1 MKSDVMSAPAP
12 GRPGPSTP
20 APPPGDPR
28 RPDDGGPAPRRGGLG
43 AKARRGLTRWLL
55 VLLLTVLSVPFVFPT
70 WWMATSSLKPM
81 SEILSRV
88 PTIWPQDPTFEA
100 YGRVFT
106 LQPFAQQYW
115 NSLYIAVL
123 VTVGTM
129 LVAAMAGY
137 AFARIRFPGA
147 NALFVLVLV
156 GLLVPSE
163 VTIVPL
169 FRIVNTLGLI
179 DSHWPLIVIPV
190 LGAPAVLA
198 VFIMRQFFLGLPTE
212 LEEAG
217 RIDGLGRWGVFWRIA
232 LPLSRSALGAVA
244 IFTFLKSWN
253 LYLEPIVYLSSKENF
268 TLPQA
273 LTQYVDAYG
282 GPMWN
287 VQLAAT
293 TLTVLPVLAVFLVA
307 QKQFV
312 QGLAHSGLKG

>member
-1 MKSDVMSAPAP
+1 MI
-12 GRPGPSTP
+12 
-20 APPPGDPR
+20 
-28 RPDDGGPAPRRGGLG
+28 
-43 AKARRGLTRWLL
+43 
-55 VLLLTVLSVPFVFPT
+55 VLLSVISLPFIFPT

-81 SEILSRV
+81 SEILRST
-88 PTIWPQDPTFEA
+88 PTLWPESPSFAA
-100 YGRVFT
+100 YGEVFR

-115 NSLYIAVL
+115 NSVYIATV
-123 VTVGTM
+123 VTIGTM
-129 LVAAMAGY
+129 LLAAMAGY

-169 FRIVNTLGLI
+169 FRMVNSLGLI
-179 DSHWPLIVIPV
+179 DTHWPLIVIPMF
-190 LGAPAVLA
+190 GAPAVLA

-217 RIDGLGRWGVFWRIA
+217 RMDGLSRWGVFWRIA
-232 LPLSRSALGAVA
+232 FPLSRPALGAVA
-244 IFTFLKSWN
+244 IFTFMKSWN
-253 LYLEPIVYLSSKENF
+253 LYLEPLVYLSSQEMF
-268 TLPQA
+268 TLPRA

-293 TLTVLPVLAVFLVA
+293 TLSVLPVLAVFLVA

>member
-1 MKSDVMSAPAP
+1 M
-12 GRPGPSTP
+12 RPERS
-20 APPPGDPR
+20 R
-28 RPDDGGPAPRRGGLG
+28 
-43 AKARRGLTRWLL
+43 AKRRWLATGFI
-55 VLLLTVLSVPFVFPT
+55 VLLALISIPFVFPT

-81 SEILSRV
+81 SEILRRV
-88 PTIWPQDPTFEA
+88 PTLWPEHPTFDA
-100 YGRVFT
+100 YGEVFR
-106 LQPFAQQYW
+106 LQPFAQQYA

-123 VTVGTM
+123 VTAGTL

-147 NALFVLVLV
+147 NLLFLVVLV

-169 FRIVNTLGLI
+169 FRFVNELGLI
-179 DSHWPLIVIPV
+179 NTHWPLIVIPIF
-190 LGAPAVLA
+190 GAPAVLA
-198 VFIMRQFFLGLPTE
+198 IFIMRQFFLGLPGE

-217 RIDGLGRWGVFWRIA
+217 RMDGLGRWGIFWRIA
-232 LPLSRSALGAVA
+232 FPLSRPALAAVA

-253 LYLEPIVYLSSKENF
+253 LYLEPIVYLSDKSRF

-312 QGLAHSGLKG
+312 QGLAHTGLKG

>member
-1 MKSDVMSAPAP
+1 MRTDVLEKTDAVDTRAVVT
-12 GRPGPSTP
+12 GRRELSSERLT
-20 APPPGDPR
+20 ARHR
-28 RPDDGGPAPRRGGLG
+28 RRWVSIGLI
-43 AKARRGLTRWLL
+43 
-55 VLLLTVLSVPFVFPT
+55 VLMAVLSIPFVFPT
-70 WWMATSSLKPM
+70 LWMVTSSFKPIG
-81 SEILSRV
+81 EILQKV
-88 PTIWPQDPTFEA
+88 PALWPENPTLAA
-100 YGRVFT
+100 YGEVFR

-115 NSLYIAVL
+115 NSLYIATL

-147 NALFVLVLV
+147 NALFLVVLT

-169 FRIVNTLGLI
+169 FRFVNSLGLI
-179 DSHWPLIVIPV
+179 NTHWPLIVIPIF
-190 LGAPAVLA
+190 GAPAVLA
-198 VFIMRQFFLGLPTE
+198 VFLLSQFSLGLPPE

-217 RIDGLGRWGVFWRIA
+217 RMDGLGRWGIFWRIA
-232 LPLSRSALGAVA
+232 FPLSRPALAAVA

-253 LYLEPIVYLSSKENF
+253 LYLEPIVYLSSKDMF

-293 TLTVLPVLAVFLVA
+293 TLTVVPVLLVFLFA

-312 QGLAHSGLKG
+312 QGLAHTGLKG

>member
-1 MKSDVMSAPAP
+1 MKSDVMPAPAP
-12 GRPGPSTP
+12 GRPGPSAP
-20 APPPGDPR
+20 AVPPGDTRDAAPGPAR
-28 RPDDGGPAPRRGGLG
+28 RPPLG
-43 AKARRGLTRWLL
+43 VRARRGLTRWLL
-55 VLLLTVLSVPFVFPT
+55 VLLLAVLSVPFVFPT

-81 SEILSRV
+81 SEILRRV
-88 PTIWPQDPTFEA
+88 PTIWPQDPSLEA

-169 FRIVNTLGLI
+169 FRIVNSLGLI
-179 DSHWPLIVIPV
+179 NTHWPLIVIPV

-293 TLTVLPVLAVFLVA
+293 TLTVLPVLAVFLLA

>member
-1 MKSDVMSAPAP
+1 MRNDAPLADVESIDTTAVVT
-12 GRPGPSTP
+12 GSSTP
-20 APPPGDPR
+20 PR
-28 RPDDGGPAPRRGGLG
+28 RVRAGTSRAKRRWISVGLV
-43 AKARRGLTRWLL
+43 
-55 VLLLTVLSVPFVFPT
+55 VLLAVISIPFIFPT

-81 SEILSRV
+81 SEILRKV
-88 PTIWPQDPTFEA
+88 PTLWPENPNFDA
-100 YGRVFT
+100 YGEVFR

-115 NSLYIAVL
+115 NSLYIAVI
-123 VTVGTM
+123 VTVGTL

-147 NALFVLVLV
+147 NALFLIVLV

-169 FRIVNTLGLI
+169 FRLVNGMGLI
-179 DSHWPLIVIPV
+179 NTHWPLIVIPIF
-190 LGAPAVLA
+190 GAPAVLS

-217 RIDGLGRWGVFWRIA
+217 RMDGLGRWGIFWRIA
-232 LPLSRSALGAVA
+232 FPLSRPALAAVA

-253 LYLEPIVYLSSKENF
+253 LYLEPIVYLSSKEMF

-293 TLTVLPVLAVFLVA
+293 TLTVVPVLLVFLFA

>member
-1 MKSDVMSAPAP
+1 MRTETAEPEALSTRAVVTGSS
-12 GRPGPSTP
+12 RPVRSS
-20 APPPGDPR
+20 
-28 RPDDGGPAPRRGGLG
+28 G
-43 AKARRGLTRWLL
+43 AKRKRRWVAAGLITLMA
-55 VLLLTVLSVPFVFPT
+55 VLSIPFVFPT
-70 WWMATSSLKPM
+70 LWMITSSFKPM
-81 SEILSRV
+81 REILQKV
-88 PTIWPQDPTFEA
+88 PTLWPADPTAAA
-100 YGRVFT
+100 YGEVFR

-115 NSLYIAVL
+115 NSLYIAAL

-147 NALFVLVLV
+147 NALFLVVLV

-169 FRIVNTLGLI
+169 FRFVNGLGLI
-179 DSHWPLIVIPV
+179 DTHWPLIVIPIF
-190 LGAPAVLA
+190 GAPAVLA
-198 VFIMRQFFLGLPTE
+198 IFIMRQFFLGLPAE

-217 RIDGLGRWGVFWRIA
+217 RMDGLGRWGIFWRIA
-232 LPLSRSALGAVA
+232 FPLSRSALAAVA

-253 LYLEPIVYLSSKENF
+253 LYLEPIVYLSSKKMF

-293 TLTVLPVLAVFLVA
+293 TLTVVPVLVVFLFA

-312 QGLAHSGLKG
+312 QGLANTGLKG

>member
-1 MKSDVMSAPAP
+1 MRTDVIDRPESLDTRAVTT
-12 GRPGPSTP
+12 GSSERRDRPGAAT
-20 APPPGDPR
+20 R
-28 RPDDGGPAPRRGGLG
+28 RRRWFAG
-43 AKARRGLTRWLL
+43 ALIALMA
-55 VLLLTVLSVPFVFPT
+55 VLSIPFVFPT
-70 WWMATSSLKPM
+70 LWMITSSFKPM
-81 SEILSRV
+81 SEILQKV
-88 PTIWPQDPTFEA
+88 PTLWPASPTVEA
-100 YGRVFT
+100 YGEVFR

-115 NSLYIAVL
+115 NSLYIAAL

-147 NALFVLVLV
+147 NALFLVVLV

-169 FRIVNTLGLI
+169 FRFVNSLGLI
-179 DSHWPLIVIPV
+179 NTHWPLIVIPI

-217 RIDGLGRWGVFWRIA
+217 RMDGLGRWGIFWRIA
-232 LPLSRSALGAVA
+232 FPLARPALAAVA

-253 LYLEPIVYLSSKENF
+253 LYLEPIVYLSSKDMF

-293 TLTVLPVLAVFLVA
+293 TLTVVPVLVVFLFA

-312 QGLAHSGLKG
+312 QGLAHTGLKG

>member
-1 MKSDVMSAPAP
+1 MRTDLLDETELVTPGTVSGGESAGSPRPKKPA
-12 GRPGPSTP
+12 
-20 APPPGDPR
+20 R
-28 RPDDGGPAPRRGGLG
+28 RRRWAAGGLI
-43 AKARRGLTRWLL
+43 ALMA
-55 VLLLTVLSVPFVFPT
+55 VLSIPFVFPT
-70 WWMATSSLKPM
+70 LWMITSSFKPM
-81 SEILSRV
+81 SEILQKV
-88 PTIWPQDPTFEA
+88 PSLWPMSPTAEA
-100 YGRVFT
+100 YGEVFR

-115 NSLYIAVL
+115 NSLYIAAI

-147 NALFVLVLV
+147 NALFLVVLV

-169 FRIVNTLGLI
+169 FRFVNALGLI
-179 DSHWPLIVIPV
+179 DTHWPLIVIPIF
-190 LGAPAVLA
+190 GAPAVLA

-217 RIDGLGRWGVFWRIA
+217 RMDGLGRWGIFWRIA
-232 LPLSRSALGAVA
+232 FPLARPALAAVA

-253 LYLEPIVYLSSKENF
+253 LYLEPIVYLSSKDMF

-293 TLTVLPVLAVFLVA
+293 TLTVVPVLLVFLFA
-307 QKQFV
+307 QRQFV
-312 QGLAHSGLKG
+312 QGLAHTGLKG

>member
-1 MKSDVMSAPAP
+1 MRTDAPLAEV
-12 GRPGPSTP
+12 GTVDTDAVIENTR
-20 APPPGDPR
+20 AH
-28 RPDDGGPAPRRGGLG
+28 RG
-43 AKARRGLTRWLL
+43 ASRIRTRAIRIALVILL
-55 VLLLTVLSVPFVFPT
+55 AVLSVPFVFPT
-70 WWMATSSLKPM
+70 WWMVTSSLKPM
-81 SEILSRV
+81 SEILRSV
-88 PTIWPQDPTFEA
+88 PTLWPENVSLDA
-100 YGRVFT
+100 YGEVFR

-115 NSLYIAVL
+115 NSLYIAAL
-123 VTVGTM
+123 VTVGTL

-137 AFARIRFPGA
+137 AFARVRFPGA
-147 NALFVLVLV
+147 NALFLVVLV

-169 FRIVNTLGLI
+169 FRLVDGLDLINT
-179 DSHWPLIVIPV
+179 HWPLIVIPI
-190 LGAPAVLA
+190 LGAPAVLPI
-198 VFIMRQFFLGLPTE
+198 FIMRQFFLGLPGE

-217 RIDGLGRWGVFWRIA
+217 RVDGLGRWGIFWRIA
-232 LPLSRSALGAVA
+232 FPLSRPALAAVA

-253 LYLEPIVYLSSKENF
+253 LYLEPIVYLTDKRMF

-293 TLTVLPVLAVFLVA
+293 TLTVLPVLLVFLVA
-307 QKQFV
+307 QRQFV

>member
-1 MKSDVMSAPAP
+1 MRTDVMERADAPTTRAVTT
-12 GRPGPSTP
+12 GSDRRRERPGAAT
-20 APPPGDPR
+20 R
-28 RPDDGGPAPRRGGLG
+28 RRRWFSAGLI
-43 AKARRGLTRWLL
+43 LL
-55 VLLLTVLSVPFVFPT
+55 MAVLSIPFVFPT
-70 WWMATSSLKPM
+70 LWMITSSFKPM
-81 SEILSRV
+81 SEILQKV
-88 PTIWPQDPTFEA
+88 PSLWPSNPSADA
-100 YGRVFT
+100 YGEVFR
-106 LQPFAQQYW
+106 LQPFAQQYG
-115 NSLYIAVL
+115 NSLYIAAL
-123 VTVGTM
+123 VTIGTM

-147 NALFVLVLV
+147 NALFLIVLV

-169 FRIVNTLGLI
+169 FRFVNSLGLI
-179 DSHWPLIVIPV
+179 NTHWPLIVIPI

-217 RIDGLGRWGVFWRIA
+217 RMDGLGRWGIFWRIA
-232 LPLSRSALGAVA
+232 FPLARPALAAVA

-253 LYLEPIVYLSSKENF
+253 LYLEPIVYLSSKDMF

-293 TLTVLPVLAVFLVA
+293 TLTVVPVLVVFLFA

-312 QGLAHSGLKG
+312 QGLAHTGLKG

>member
-1 MKSDVMSAPAP
+1 MKTETEMTRQAPNAGRQTPNVKLTTSAGAVQKRRW
-12 GRPGPSTP
+12 GRI
-20 APPPGDPR
+20 A
-28 RPDDGGPAPRRGGLG
+28 
-43 AKARRGLTRWLL
+43 L
-55 VLLLTVLSVPFVFPT
+55 VVVLAVISIPFIFPT
-70 WWMATSSLKPM
+70 LWMATSSLKPM
-81 SEILSRV
+81 SEILAKV
-88 PTIWPQDPTFEA
+88 PTLWPTDPSFDA
-100 YGRVFT
+100 YGEVFR

-115 NSLYIAVL
+115 NSLYIAAI
-123 VTVGTM
+123 VTIGTM

-147 NALFVLVLV
+147 NILFLIVLV

-169 FRIVNTLGLI
+169 FRFVNELGLI
-179 DSHWPLIVIPV
+179 NTHWPLIVIPIF
-190 LGAPAVLA
+190 GAPAVLA
-198 VFIMRQFFLGLPTE
+198 VFIMRQFFLGLPGE

-217 RIDGLGRWGVFWRIA
+217 RMDGLGRWGIFWRIA
-232 LPLSRSALGAVA
+232 FPLSRSALAAVA

-253 LYLEPIVYLSSKENF
+253 LYLEPIVYLSSKKMF

-312 QGLAHSGLKG
+312 QGLAQSGLKG

>member
-1 MKSDVMSAPAP
+1 MRTEP
-12 GRPGPSTP
+12 T
-20 APPPGDPR
+20 R
-28 RPDDGGPAPRRGGLG
+28 RPRP
-43 AKARRGLTRWLL
+43 ARRWGRIAL
-55 VLLLTVLSVPFVFPT
+55 VLLLAVLSIPFIFPT

-81 SEILSRV
+81 SEILRKV
-88 PTIWPQDPTFEA
+88 PTLWPESPSFAA
-100 YGRVFT
+100 YGEVFR

-115 NSLYIAVL
+115 NSLYIAVV
-123 VTVGTM
+123 VTLGTL

-137 AFARIRFPGA
+137 AFARIKFPGA
-147 NALFVLVLV
+147 NALFVVVLV

-169 FRIVNTLGLI
+169 FRLVNSLGLI
-179 DSHWPLIVIPV
+179 NTHWPLVVIPIF
-190 LGAPAVLA
+190 GAPAVLSI
-198 VFIMRQFFLGLPTE
+198 FIMRQFFIGLPTE

-217 RIDGLGRWGVFWRIA
+217 RIDGLGRWGIFWRIA
-232 LPLSRSALGAVA
+232 LPLSRPALAAVA

-253 LYLEPIVYLSSKENF
+253 LYLEPIVYLSSKDMF

-293 TLTVLPVLAVFLVA
+293 TLTVVPVLLVFLVA

-312 QGLAHSGLKG
+312 QGLAHTGLKG

>member
-1 MKSDVMSAPAP
+1 MKPDTLDQAGHRKLADTTAIVTGAKP
-12 GRPGPSTP
+12 
-20 APPPGDPR
+20 PR
-28 RPDDGGPAPRRGGLG
+28 RVRAGSST
-43 AKARRGLTRWLL
+43 ARRRWTSAGLIALL
-55 VLLLTVLSVPFVFPT
+55 AVISIPFIFPT

-81 SEILSRV
+81 SEILRKV
-88 PTIWPQDPTFEA
+88 PTLWPENLTFDA
-100 YGRVFT
+100 YGEVFR

-115 NSLYIAVL
+115 NSLYIAAI
-123 VTVGTM
+123 VTAGTL

-137 AFARIRFPGA
+137 AFARIRFPGV
-147 NALFVLVLV
+147 NALFFVVLV

-169 FRIVNTLGLI
+169 FRFVNGLGLI
-179 DSHWPLIVIPV
+179 DTHWPLIVIPI
-190 LGAPAVLA
+190 LGAPAVLSI
-198 VFIMRQFFLGLPTE
+198 FIMRQFFLGLPAE

-217 RIDGLGRWGVFWRIA
+217 RMDGLGRWGIFWRIA
-232 LPLSRSALGAVA
+232 FPLSTPALAAVA

-253 LYLEPIVYLSSKENF
+253 LYLEPIVYLSSKDMF

-293 TLTVLPVLAVFLVA
+293 TLTVLPVLLVFLVA

-312 QGLAHSGLKG
+312 QGLAHTGLKG

>member
-1 MKSDVMSAPAP
+1 MRTDVLDERELVSPRSA
-12 GRPGPSTP
+12 STASEP
-20 APPPGDPR
+20 VSPR
-28 RPDDGGPAPRRGGLG
+28 ASGARTRRRWIAAGLI
-43 AKARRGLTRWLL
+43 ALMA
-55 VLLLTVLSVPFVFPT
+55 VLSIPFVFPT
-70 WWMATSSLKPM
+70 LWMITSSFKPM
-81 SEILSRV
+81 SEILQSV
-88 PTIWPQDPTFEA
+88 PTLWPNDPTVEA
-100 YGRVFT
+100 YGEVFR

-115 NSLYIAVL
+115 NSLYIAAL

-147 NALFVLVLV
+147 NALFLVVLV

-169 FRIVNTLGLI
+169 FRFVNALGLI
-179 DSHWPLIVIPV
+179 NTHWPLIVIPIF
-190 LGAPAVLA
+190 GAPAVLA
-198 VFIMRQFFLGLPTE
+198 VFIMRQFFLGLPGE

-217 RIDGLGRWGVFWRIA
+217 RMDGLGRWGIFWRIA
-232 LPLSRSALGAVA
+232 FPLARPALAAVA

-253 LYLEPIVYLSSKENF
+253 LYLEPIVYLSSKNMF

-293 TLTVLPVLAVFLVA
+293 TLTVVPVLVVFLFA
-307 QKQFV
+307 QRQFV
-312 QGLAHSGLKG
+312 QGLAHTGLKG

>member
-1 MKSDVMSAPAP
+1 MRADTVIAPDLVDTTTVVTGKSKMPKRIPAGSPKAKRRWISA
-12 GRPGPSTP
+12 
-20 APPPGDPR
+20 
-28 RPDDGGPAPRRGGLG
+28 GLV
-43 AKARRGLTRWLL
+43 ALL
-55 VLLLTVLSVPFVFPT
+55 AVLSIPFVFPT
-70 WWMATSSLKPM
+70 LWMATSSFKPM
-81 SEILSRV
+81 SEILRKV
-88 PTIWPQDPTFEA
+88 PTLWPENPSLDA
-100 YGRVFT
+100 YAEVFR

-115 NSLYIAVL
+115 NSLYIAAL
-123 VTVGTM
+123 VTLGTL

-137 AFARIRFPGA
+137 AFARIKFPGA
-147 NALFVLVLV
+147 NALFLLVLV

-169 FRIVNTLGLI
+169 FRFVNGLGLI
-179 DSHWPLIVIPV
+179 NTHWPLIVIPIF
-190 LGAPAVLA
+190 GAPAVLA

-217 RIDGLGRWGVFWRIA
+217 RMDGLSRWGIFWRIA
-232 LPLSRSALGAVA
+232 FPLSHPALAAVA

-253 LYLEPIVYLSSKENF
+253 LYLEPIVYLSSKDMF

-293 TLTVLPVLAVFLVA
+293 TLTVLPVLLVFLVA
-307 QKQFV
+307 QRQFV
-312 QGLAHSGLKG
+312 QGLAHTGLKG

>member
-1 MKSDVMSAPAP
+1 MKSDVVSADALAP
-12 GRPGPSTP
+12 GPGRQQS
-20 APPPGDPR
+20 
-28 RPDDGGPAPRRGGLG
+28 PDERVPVQARSRRG
-43 AKARRGLTRWLL
+43 RGGWRRWLL
-55 VLLLTVLSVPFVFPT
+55 VVLLVVLSLPFIFPT

-81 SEILSRV
+81 SEILRSV
-88 PTIWPQDPTFEA
+88 PTLWPHDPTVEA
-100 YGRVFT
+100 YGEVFR

-123 VTVGTM
+123 VTLGTI
-129 LVAAMAGY
+129 LVSSMAGY

-147 NALFVLVLV
+147 NALFLLVLV

-169 FRIVNTLGLI
+169 FKMVNALGLM
-179 DSHWPLIVIPV
+179 DTHWPLVVVPI
-190 LGAPAVLA
+190 LGAPSVLA
-198 VFIMRQFFLGLPTE
+198 TFIMRQFFLTLPAE

-217 RIDGLGRWGVFWRIA
+217 RMDGLGRWGIFWRIA
-232 LPLSRSALGAVA
+232 FPLSRSAIAAVA

-253 LYLEPIVYLSSKENF
+253 LYLEPIVYLSTKTQF

-312 QGLAHSGLKG
+312 QGLASTGVKG